1 MRVGI
6 QFRLFAFGSAIV
18 LAALLMG
25 WAAHIA
31 WQRFQELTDK
41 LTPSQIES
49 FQTGD
54 HFRATLQELNSR
66 LARFTATKA
75 PEEWLLFGQEC
86 TALNGW
92 IDQQRPS
99 LQTAPEV
106 AILNRIDSTYDHYLD
121 AATNFVKSLQAS
133 DSASVPPTSRAK
145 VEEISKGL
153 LTLAYDLRD
162 AHRESLTKFLD
173 DSRRSLNLFRRVM
186 FGALFF
192 LMAALASLAIMVY
205 REMIMPLRMKLVE
218 STAIIERQEKL
229 ASLGMLAA
237 GVAHEI
243 RNPLT
248 AIKAWM
254 YIQNKHLRPGSQE
267 HSDAGIIENEIHRLE
282 RIVKDV
288 LLFAKPSE
296 PQFAV
301 VSAEKALKEAQTLL
315 GPPLAQMNIKL
326 EVEPGPQALVR
337 IDPQQFKQV
346 LINLIQ
352 NGADSIME
360 DGTVTLRARTD
371 TMRLKDRVREVV
383 ILEICDTGRG
393 IAPDVEKRL
402 FDPFFTTKETGTGLG
417 LSIAARIVEKHGGI
431 LQYQTQVSRGTTFG
445 IVLPRVET

>member
-1 MRVGI
+1 MRPGI
-6 QFRLFAFGSAIV
+6 QLRLLAFGSAIV

-25 WAAHIA
+25 WAAHTA
-31 WQRFQELTDK
+31 WQRFQELTEK

-66 LARFTATKA
+66 LARFTATKNA
-75 PEEWLLFGQEC
+75 EEWRLFGEESV
-86 TALNGW
+86 ALNGW

-106 AILNRIDSTYDHYLD
+106 AILNRIDGTYDHYLD
-121 AATNFVKSLQAS
+121 AATNLVKSLQAS
-133 DSASVPPTSRAK
+133 DSTSVGPTSSAK

-162 AHRESLTKFLD
+162 AHRESLTKFLE

-267 HSDAGIIENEIHRLE
+267 HSDAGIIESEINRLE

-288 LLFAKPSE
+288 LHFARPSE
-296 PQFAV
+296 PQFALV
-301 VSAEKALKEAQTLL
+301 PAGRVLEEARTLL

-326 EVEPGPQALVR
+326 GIEPGPEALVR
-337 IDPQQFKQV
+337 IDPQQIKQV

-352 NGADSIME
+352 NGADSIQE
-360 DGTVTLRARTD
+360 NGIVTLRARTD
-371 TMRLKDRVREVV
+371 TLRLKDKLVDVV
-383 ILEICDTGRG
+383 ILEVCDTGKG

-417 LSIAARIVEKHGGI
+417 LSIAARIVEKHGGV

-445 IVLPRVET
+445 IVIPRVKS

>member
-1 MRVGI
+1 MRLGI
-6 QFRLFAFGSAIV
+6 QFRLFAFGSAII
-18 LAALLMG
+18 LAALSMG
-25 WAAHIA
+25 WAAHIT
-31 WQRFQELTDK
+31 WQRFEELTDK

-66 LARFTATKA
+66 LARFTASKD
-75 PEEWLLFGQEC
+75 PEQWRLFRQEC
-86 TALNGW
+86 ADLNGW

-106 AILNRIDSTYDHYLD
+106 AILNRIDTTYDSYLE
-121 AATNFVKSLQAS
+121 AATNLVSSLDAS
-133 DSASVPPTSRAK
+133 GSTTTKMEGISRN
-145 VEEISKGL
+145 L
-153 LTLAYDLRD
+153 LSLAYELRD
-162 AHRESLTKFLD
+162 AHRESLTKFLK
-173 DSRRSLNLFRRVM
+173 DSRRSLAIFRQVM
-186 FGALFF
+186 FGALLF
-192 LMAALASLAIMVY
+192 LMVTLAWLAIMVY

-218 STAIIERQEKL
+218 STAVIERQEKL

-267 HSDAGIIENEIHRLE
+267 HSDAGIIESEINRLE

-301 VSAEKALKEAQTLL
+301 VSADKVLKEVQTLL
-315 GPPLAQMNIKL
+315 APQLAQMNIKL
-326 EVEPGPQALVR
+326 ETEPGTQAPVR
-337 IDPQQFKQV
+337 VDPQQLKQV

-352 NGADSIME
+352 NGADSIGE
-360 DGTVTLRARTD
+360 DGRVTLRARSD
-371 TMRLKDRVREVV
+371 TMRLGDKVKDVV
-383 ILEICDTGRG
+383 ILEVADTGRG
-393 IAPDVEKRL
+393 IAPEVEKRL
-402 FDPFFTTKETGTGLG
+402 FDPFFTTKDTGTGLG
-417 LSIAARIVEKHGGI
+417 LSIAARIVEKHGGA
-431 LQYQTQVSRGTTFG
+431 LQYKTQVSRGTTFG
-445 IVLPRVET
+445 IVLPRVDS